1 MRAEKE
7 THRTGVA
14 VLDMGDERIRNDQTA
29 EAEERPDESRG
40 LRNKSESASLFEKN
54 KAEHFRARWLEIQSR
69 FVDDPNVSVKDADEL
84 VTNVIRNIT
93 STFADERISL
103 ESQWKRG
110 DKVSTEDLRVAL
122 RRYRSFFNRLL
133 SLES

>member
-14 VLDMGDERIRNDQTA
+14 VIDVGEARMRNDQIA
-29 EAEERPDESRG
+29 VDRPSENYGAMSEAEFAPLFESRV
-40 LRNKSESASLFEKN
+40 AEK
-54 KAEHFRARWLEIQSR
+54 FRAHWLEIQSR
-69 FVDDPNVSVKDADEL
+69 FVEDPNVSVKDADEL

-93 STFADERISL
+93 RTFADKRVSL
-103 ESQWKRG
+103 ENQWKKG

-122 RRYRSFFNRLL
+122 KRYRSFFNRLL

>member
-14 VLDMGDERIRNDQTA
+14 VIDMGEERIRNDQTA
-29 EAEERPDESRG
+29 EERPDESRDSRG
-40 LRNKSESASLFEKN
+40 KVESASLFEKN
-54 KAEHFRARWLEIQSR
+54 KAEQFRARWLEIQSH

-93 STFADERISL
+93 STFADKRISL

-122 RRYRSFFNRLL
+122 RHYRSFFNRLL